1 MCAHQGIGNVS
12 FSEYF
17 AYVLNELS
25 LIGLID
31 SDDVVHSLHVH
42 FFLYNVIMCIVCFF
56 KVHNYVV
63 YGQLVPKPPFIP
75 QTSSLFSQSG
85 SHLFR
90 CVFEQKGQD
99 RPL

>member
-31 SDDVVHSLHVH
+31 SDDDVHSLHGH
-42 FFLYNVIMCIVCFF
+42 FFLYNVIMCI
-56 KVHNYVV
+56 Y
-63 YGQLVPKPPFIP
+63 L
-75 QTSSLFSQSG
+75 LFQG
-85 SHLFR
+85 T
-90 CVFEQKGQD
+90 
-99 RPL
+99 